1 MSTSPPTETLFTVFL
16 KLCVISA
23 FFFGNLKCGCNH
35 DSSLVSFGTR
45 ILDQEWYH
53 CASKTSFDF
62 RSNLT
67 DYCLFPRMKVLLKGH
82 RFQSAEE
89 VKEIAMAALKE
100 VTGKGLQE
108 YFQ

>member
-1 MSTSPPTETLFTVFL
+1 
-16 KLCVISA
+16 
-23 FFFGNLKCGCNH
+23 
-35 DSSLVSFGTR
+35 
-45 ILDQEWYH
+45 
-53 CASKTSFDF
+53 
-62 RSNLT
+62 
-67 DYCLFPRMKVLLKGH
+67 MKVLLKGH